1 MNELLIQAYA
11 RATSTNYLYTRHRD
25 RWEFLLNSYVGGDEY
40 RKGEYLHKYQLE
52 TESEYNRR
60 LVSTPLDNQVK
71 SIVSLY
77 ISFLFRQ
84 SPDRDLGLMENNPM
98 VVDILED
105 ADLEGRNFDAFMR
118 ELAVWSEVFGHC
130 WAVVSKPNVGATNLG
145 EELAQGVRPYLSVLT
160 PLSVTDWEWERQVN
174 GSYQLCMIRYIEEIN
189 DTITTIKEWNR
200 EEIITTVVDNNQKRA
215 TTVSTEPNGLGML
228 PFVQVYAERSPVRG
242 IGLSIV
248 DDIADQQR
256 QIYNEMSEI
265 YDSIR
270 LDTHPSLAATQ
281 ETDVGTGAGALI
293 RLPDNLDPALKPYI
307 LEFSGAPID
316 KIYSSINERK
326 KMIDGMAN
334 VGSVR
339 ATEIREQSGIAIQ
352 TEFTLLNARLCLLAD
367 NLELAEEQLFEII
380 GKYLGIAWDGEIEY
394 PGSFEMRDTE
404 RELQQLLSVYAA
416 VQDPA
421 MRRAIEHELAE
432 VLDLD
437 LKEVGEVSEVEE
449 HPTTTPA
456 DRAEHIQSMIMEGYE
471 DSEILSIH
479 PEITQADITAAKQA
493 LLDL

>member
-40 RKGEYLHKYQLE
+40 RKGEYLHRYQLE
-52 TESEYNRR
+52 SDGEYNRR
-60 LVSTPLDNQVK
+60 LISTPLDNQVK

-77 ISFLFRQ
+77 QSFLFRQ
-84 SPDRDLGLMENNPM
+84 QPDRELGLMENNPM
-98 VVDILED
+98 VIDILED

-118 ELAVWSEVFGHC
+118 EVGVWSQVFGHC
-130 WAVVSKPNVGATNLG
+130 WVVVSKPDVGATNLG
-145 EELAQGVRPYLSVLT
+145 QELAQGVRPYMSVLT
-160 PLSVTDWEWERQVN
+160 PLSVVDWTWERQVN
-174 GSYQLCMIRYIEEIN
+174 GSYQLSMIRYIEEIN
-189 DTITTIKEWNR
+189 DTQTTVKEWNNN
-200 EEIITTVVDNNQKRA
+200 EIITTVIDNNQKRA

-270 LDTHPSLAATQ
+270 LDTHPSLAATID
-281 ETDVGTGAGALI
+281 TDVGTGAGALI
-293 RLPDNLDPALKPYI
+293 RLPDNLAPELKPYI
-307 LEFSGAPID
+307 LEFSGAPIE
-316 KIYSSINERK
+316 KIYASINERK

-367 NLELAEEQLFEII
+367 NLQLAEEQIWQLI
-380 GKYLGIAWDGEIEY
+380 GLYLGIAWSGEIEY

-404 RELQQLLSVYAA
+404 RELQQLTTAYNTI
-416 VQDPA
+416 QDPV
-421 MRRAIEHELAE
+421 MRGYLAAAIMKCVDVESPEHELAE
-432 VLDLD
+432 QQA
-437 LKEVGEVSEVEE
+437 EVAGVPAPDETLQEE
-449 HPTTTPA
+449 
-456 DRAEHIQSMIMEGYE
+456 E
-471 DSEILSIH
+471 
-479 PEITQADITAAKQA
+479 
-493 LLDL
+493 